1 MRRYLNF
8 LQVSAQAN
16 SLISPAE
23 FAQIEGITEAD
34 FMVQQ

>member
-8 LQVSAQAN
+8 LQVSTQAN
-16 SLISPAE
+16 SLLFPAGLV
-23 FAQIEGITEAD
+23 QIEGIAETD